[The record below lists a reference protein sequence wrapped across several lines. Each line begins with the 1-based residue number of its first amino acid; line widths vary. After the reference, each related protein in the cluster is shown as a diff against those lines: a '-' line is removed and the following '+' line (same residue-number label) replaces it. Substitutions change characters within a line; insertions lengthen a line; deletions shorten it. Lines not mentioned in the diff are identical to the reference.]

1 MYPYKQNNLTYLI
14 YNDDCF
20 DNEGCD
26 FKYCNKS
33 FDWES
38 VVTDTCVVFKN
49 LYLMYITYVSY
60 VTLALLKSQVLNKY
74 HHQNI
79 SMSSYSSRGLIPEN
93 QEIVFAMYHR
103 MRAKWKYWD
112 GTSRVYWAPHA
123 IVVHQK
129 SQKVGGKN
137 Q

>member
-1 MYPYKQNNLTYLI
+1 
-14 YNDDCF
+14 
-20 DNEGCD
+20 
-26 FKYCNKS
+26 
-33 FDWES
+33 
-38 VVTDTCVVFKN
+38 
-49 LYLMYITYVSY
+49 MYIPYVSCSNRS
-60 VTLALLKSQVLNKY
+60 LQKINVLNIY
-74 HHQNI
+74 HRQNI